1 MDELNVPYDNGDQK
15 KDNDKGDQENDED
28 TFVKVKEKNVKGYNY

>member
-28 TFVKVKEKNVKGYNY
+28 TFVKVKEENVKGSNS